1 MNQPPQALMIATL
14 LAQSLV
20 AQPIVLGIGAPLLA
34 VLECQDV
41 LGPDQ
46 LPKISAEQYNKW
58 KQILANTM
66 KMKIAISLN
75 REVFFPHE
83 LATMTVIISNPGSQP
98 LEVLEPV
105 ERVSGQLY
113 IGAWSE
119 VDGFGRN
126 RRFEPQFGQS
136 AKSRIIEAGE
146 TVTKS
151 FRVGTYGSPDSFAGL
166 PGTEGSY
173 EFVYIYGTGA
183 SVKFKI
189 ANPRVEL
196 CVQEPDPRQ
205 FERDEFVPGKGKTG
219 KRMKYVQ
226 YASGCV
232 FEENGNWVIAVVP
245 GNLAGPDGNMA
256 HYKVAGPT
264 NFPKM
269 VRLIESKEPITSMA
283 LAPQADGKVIVSYA
297 TVFNATQVRTR
308 HVIRLKSNR
317 EVEAQ

>member
-1 MNQPPQALMIATL
+1 MNQPPQALVIATL
-14 LAQSLV
+14 FAQALV
-20 AQPIVLGIGAPLLA
+20 APTVVLRTGAPLLT

-41 LGPDQ
+41 LGRDQ
-46 LPKISAEQYNKW
+46 LPKISAEEYNKW

-66 KMKIAISLN
+66 EIKVEISLN
-75 REVFFPHE
+75 REVYFPHE
-83 LATMTVIISNPGSQP
+83 MATMTVIVSNPASHP

-136 AKSRIIEAGE
+136 AKSRIIEPGE

-173 EFVYIYGTGA
+173 EFVYMYGAGA

-205 FERDEFVPGKGKTG
+205 FDRDEFVPGKGKTG

-232 FEENGNWVIAVVP
+232 FEENGTWVIAVVP

-256 HYKVAGPT
+256 HYKVAGPS

-269 VRLIESKEPITSMA
+269 VRLLESKAPITSMA

-297 TVFNATQVRTR
+297 TISNATQAQTR

-317 EVEAQ
+317 EVDTK